1 MMEKVEN
8 TGMPLHAL
16 TDRRPTS
23 QREERNRYYCGPRS
37 DHFDGVRFF
46 NPGQPDT
53 DRSFGQILQW
63 KLREKAAR
71 WPKSVQIVP
80 VKPDQ
85 RVDGLRVTMVG
96 HMTALIQ
103 IDGLN
108 ILTDPVW
115 SQRASPSQIIGPK
128 RVTAPGVSFEDLPNI
143 DAVLT
148 SHNHYDHLDS
158 GSVRRLVAAHNP
170 LFITPLGNEAIIRS
184 IAPDSNIVEG
194 DWNDHFALS
203 QTVNVAI
210 TQCNHWSA
218 RTVGDRRMAL
228 WSGFFIRA
236 NAGAVWF
243 AGDTG
248 YGDGTVFRSIGDRY
262 GSPDIALIP
271 IGSYE
276 PRWFMA
282 AQHVN
287 PAEAVQIMRDVEAKL
302 TLGVHWGT
310 FQLTD
315 EAFDAPLHALSE
327 ALADAGIDAG
337 RFPAARPGDVFEV

>member
-1 MMEKVEN
+1 MTTKIEDS
-8 TGMPLHAL
+8 GLSPYAL
-16 TDRRPTS
+16 TGSRRTS
-23 QREERNRYYCGPRS
+23 QRGETNRYYRGPHS

-53 DRSFGQILQW
+53 DRSITQIMRW
-63 KLREKAAR
+63 KFKEKAAR
-71 WPKSVQIVP
+71 WPKFLPVVP
-80 VKPDQ
+80 VKPDRQ
-85 RVDGLRVTMVG
+85 VDGLRITMVG
-96 HMTALIQ
+96 HMTLLVQ
-103 IDGLN
+103 MDGLN

-115 SQRASPSQIIGPK
+115 SQRASPSQVVGPK
-128 RVTAPGVSFEDLPNI
+128 RVNAPGIRFEDLPKI
-143 DAVLT
+143 DAVLI

-158 GSVRRLVAAHNP
+158 ASVRRLAATHNP
-170 LFITPLGNEAIIRS
+170 LFVTPLGNEAIIRS
-184 IAPDSNIVEG
+184 IAPDARIVEG

-203 QTVNVAI
+203 ETVCVAI

-228 WSGFFIRA
+228 WSGFFIGA

-262 GSPDIALIP
+262 GPPDIALIP

-287 PAEAVQIMRDVEAKL
+287 PAEAVQIMQDVGARRA
-302 TLGVHWGT
+302 LGVHWGT

-315 EAFDAPLHALSE
+315 EAFDAPQHGLSE
-327 ALADAGIDAG
+327 ALADAGLDAG